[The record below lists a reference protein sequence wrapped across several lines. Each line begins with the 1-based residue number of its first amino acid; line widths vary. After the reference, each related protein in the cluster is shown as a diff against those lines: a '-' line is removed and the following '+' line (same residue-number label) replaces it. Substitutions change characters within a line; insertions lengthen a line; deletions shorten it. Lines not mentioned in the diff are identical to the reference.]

1 MPEPFASNE
10 LVGER
15 MLIAKPAPP
24 PGLLLRPAAVKKSDG
39 FFKENPTVRTESFFR
54 RGTTPVRMLGDMVKM
69 R

>member
-1 MPEPFASNE
+1 
-10 LVGER
+10 
-15 MLIAKPAPP
+15 
-24 PGLLLRPAAVKKSDG
+24 LLRPAAVKKSDG